1 MLAASVPGRSRGRA
15 RLLLDVGGVFVERT
29 RVKVASRRLPASTQV
44 KVYIGGGLER
54 APARPTTTGCRRS
67 SRCMSMPLWV
77 IDKPAALISPP
88 RPRAIVVNAGALL
101 AAQLGEPIFVVHRL
115 DLGTSGLLVRPA
127 PRRPSARCRRCFS
140 TTI

>member
-1 MLAASVPGRSRGRA
+1 MASASIVCWRPACLAGRAGRA

-67 SRCMSMPLWV
+67 SRCMSMPLWWSST
-77 IDKPAALISPP
+77 SPP
-88 RPRAIVVNAGALL
+88 R
-101 AAQLGEPIFVVHRL
+101 
-115 DLGTSGLLVRPA
+115 
-127 PRRPSARCRRCFS
+127 
-140 TTI
+140 